1 MPHVVKIFA
10 AIEIPSVKLLGQCLW
25 NCPASLPQPG
35 KDPHILHAELH
46 GVGFDEPY
54 QDGNPEEE
62 TSWESGVGL
71 QGSAPPR
78 KCGVSGVTTK
88 ATELKLLP
96 QESTKRLSASKP
108 CCHETWEGAYG
119 RGTSSPLAAE
129 ASRLKMPA
137 KQAPKK
143 RKQSAAGCQEVPLHG
158 RYGTMTLH

>member
-78 KCGVSGVTTK
+78 KCHNKGYGAQVAATRKHQTAFRFK
-88 ATELKLLP
+88 AMLP
-96 QESTKRLSASKP
+96 
-108 CCHETWEGAYG
+108 
-119 RGTSSPLAAE
+119 
-129 ASRLKMPA
+129 
-137 KQAPKK
+137 
-143 RKQSAAGCQEVPLHG
+143 
-158 RYGTMTLH
+158 